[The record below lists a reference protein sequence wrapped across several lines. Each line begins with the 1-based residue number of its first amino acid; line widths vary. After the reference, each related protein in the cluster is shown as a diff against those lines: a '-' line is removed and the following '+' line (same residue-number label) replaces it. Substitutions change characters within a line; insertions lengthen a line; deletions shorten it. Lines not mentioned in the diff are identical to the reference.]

1 MLQHEKLI
9 FSWTTAAGFSSN
21 GDDDFLKDLDI
32 LTNNKAGKNP
42 PLSQQT
48 SAAVNN
54 KSGISKSIA
63 VKKGDDDDD
72 DLMSFLQDDS
82 NF

>member
-1 MLQHEKLI
+1 M
-9 FSWTTAAGFSSN
+9 
-21 GDDDFLKDLDI
+21 

-42 PLSQQT
+42 PFSQLT
-48 SAAVNN
+48 SAAVGN
-54 KSGISKSIA
+54 KSNISKSITM
-63 VKKGDDDDD
+63 KKGDDDDD